1 MSRERDPWWPSV
13 QNILRQYPGMKREL
27 EEKRRAAVTPRYN
40 STGGGSG
47 LGRSTEQSALRELD
61 PARQRQLDAV
71 SKAIRITARS
81 KDGTGHWRNEIIRL
95 VYFRQSHNLHGAA
108 QKCYV
113 SFRTAQRWQRDFF
126 DIVERELGLK

>member
-1 MSRERDPWWPSV
+1 M
-13 QNILRQYPGMKREL
+13 RQYE
-27 EEKRRAAVTPRYN
+27 
-40 STGGGSG
+40 
-47 LGRSTEQSALRELD
+47 
-61 PARQRQLDAV
+61 AV
-71 SKAIRITARS
+71 SRAIRITARS
-81 KDGTGHWRNEIIRL
+81 KDGAGHWRNEIIRL